1 MVRLVVGIRIAFMA
15 AMVLGLSHANADS
28 LFIKMAASNGGT
40 LISDQKV
47 RFEVGDLVTVLVRE
61 NISAST
67 KADTDTKKE
76 SSVESDAAAAD
87 NKFLTSNLLSEAA
100 LPNWGIEA
108 ESEFKTSG
116 ATNRSNT
123 VTFTISCTVTK
134 VLENGNIHIQGTK
147 HLKVNRED
155 TGIKI
160 SGLVRARD
168 VTPANTV
175 NSNQIADSSVE
186 LLGHGPLWN
195 NQRRG
200 FFTRLFDW
208 FSPF

>member
-1 MVRLVVGIRIAFMA
+1 MVRPTVSIRIAFVA
-15 AMVLGLSHANADS
+15 AVVFGLSQSHADS
-28 LFIKMAASNGGT
+28 LFIKMAAANGT

-61 NISAST
+61 NISAT
-67 KADTDTKKE
+67 TRADTDTKKE
-76 SSVESDAAAAD
+76 STVESEADVAD

-100 LPNWGIEA
+100 LPNWDIEA

-116 ATNRSNT
+116 ATRRSNT
-123 VTFTISCTVTK
+123 LTFTISSTVTK
-134 VLENGNIHIQGTK
+134 VLENGNIWIEGTK

-155 TGIKI
+155 TGIRI

-175 NSNQIADSSVE
+175 LSIQIADQTVE
-186 LLGHGPLWN
+186 LIGHGPLWN

-200 FFTRLFDW
+200 YFTRLFDW